1 LSASNSQVKAHYATG
16 ISPSLARRALDIVV
30 STILLLLLAPLLL
43 CLALAVKLSGPGSV
57 LYRQVRVGQG
67 GRPFRLIKFRSM
79 RLGDGP
85 EVTASGDPR
94 ITRVGALLRRT
105 SLDELPQFWHVLLGR
120 MTLVGPRPDTVDLA
134 SRYPQDC
141 QWVLQHRP
149 GITGPAQL
157 YLRDATAIPAG
168 VTDVEEY
175 YLTQMV
181 SRRVALDATFLAR
194 PTVPATV
201 RFCLLTATD
210 MLGLRLGRRLAAVDV
225 GVETVGYE

>member
-1 LSASNSQVKAHYATG
+1 LSSLNSQSSTG

-30 STILLLLLAPLLL
+30 ATILLLLLAPLLL

-120 MTLVGPRPDTVDLA
+120 MTLVGPRPDTVELA
-134 SRYPQDC
+134 SRYPKDC

-149 GITGPAQL
+149 GITGPTQL
-157 YLRDATAIPAG
+157 YLRDAMAIPAG

-175 YLTQMV
+175 YLTHMV

-194 PTVPATV
+194 PTVRATV
-201 RFCLLTATD
+201 RFCLLTAAD
-210 MLGLRLGRRLAAVDV
+210 MLGLRSGRRLAAVDV
-225 GVETVGYE
+225 DVEAVGYE

>member
-1 LSASNSQVKAHYATG
+1 MTSLNSQSSMG

-30 STILLLLLAPLLL
+30 SSILLLLFAPLLL
-43 CLALAVKLSGPGSV
+43 CLALAVKLSGGGPV

-79 RLGDGP
+79 RPGDGP
-85 EVTASGDPR
+85 EVTAGGDPR
-94 ITRVGALLRRT
+94 ITRVGAILRRT
-105 SLDELPQFWHVLLGR
+105 SLDELPQFWHVLQGR
-120 MTLVGPRPDTVDLA
+120 MTLVGPRPDTVELA

-157 YLRDATAIPAG
+157 YLRDATTIPAG

-175 YLTQMV
+175 YLTQLV
-181 SRRVALDATFLAR
+181 SRRVALDATFLAQ
-194 PTVPATV
+194 PTVRATV
-201 RFCLLTATD
+201 RFCLLTAAD
-210 MLGLRLGRRLAAVDV
+210 MLGLRSGRRLAAVHVDV
-225 GVETVGYE
+225 EAIGYE